1 MAPAEDRRTSEGTAG
16 AGDGQSS
23 PGPSALHGPRPSW
36 LSSQEARGLQ
46 RTPRMGCPTPPQASV
61 SPLLALSLSDP
72 GSAHRGSLCAREVGG
87 TGL

>member
-1 MAPAEDRRTSEGTAG
+1 MAPAEDPRTPEGTAG

-23 PGPSALHGPRPSW
+23 PGPSALHGLRPSW
-36 LSSQEARGLQ
+36 LSSRGAQGLQ

-61 SPLLALSLSDP
+61 SPSLTLSLSDP

-87 TGL
+87 TAL